1 MIFRPAPGCWKGELP
16 MFSVL
21 VVENNEFFR
30 KSFAGMLKQHMPSL
44 VIEDTGDGYDAIERI
59 DAKVP
64 DIIFLDI
71 RLPGK
76 SGLEL
81 TKEIK
86 TRYPETKIGI
96 FSNHDLPEYRTSVSK
111 CGADYFLDKSSLC
124 CTEIFALIEGLLIGK
139 RSGA

>member
-1 MIFRPAPGCWKGELP
+1 

-21 VVENNEFFR
+21 VIENNEFFR
-30 KSFAGMLKQHMPSL
+30 KSFAGMLKSHIPAL
-44 VIEDTGDGYDAIERI
+44 TIEETGDGSEAIEKI
-59 DAKVP
+59 DSNVP

-76 SGLEL
+76 NGLEL

-96 FSNHDLPEYRTSVSK
+96 FSNLDLPEYRMSVSR
-111 CGADYFLDKSSLC
+111 CGADYFLNKSSLS
-124 CTEIFALIEGLLIGK
+124 CTEIVALIEDLVVSKGPC
-139 RSGA
+139 

>member
-1 MIFRPAPGCWKGELP
+1 

-21 VVENNEFFR
+21 VIENNEFFR
-30 KSFAGMLKQHMPSL
+30 KSFAGMLKNHMPAL
-44 VIEDTGDGYDAIERI
+44 VIEDAGDGYEAIEKI
-59 DAKVP
+59 DSKVP

-76 SGLEL
+76 NGLEL

-96 FSNHDLPEYRTSVSK
+96 FSNLDLPEYRNSASK

-124 CTEIFALIEGLLIGK
+124 CTDIVALIEGLLVSK
-139 RSGA
+139 NSGA

>member
-1 MIFRPAPGCWKGELP
+1 

-21 VVENNEFFR
+21 VIENNEFFR
-30 KSFAGMLKQHMPSL
+30 KSFTGMLKSHLPAL
-44 VIEDTGDGYDAIERI
+44 AIEETGDGNEAIEKI
-59 DAKVP
+59 GSKIP

-76 SGLEL
+76 NGLEL
-81 TKEIK
+81 TREIK

-96 FSNHDLPEYRTSVSK
+96 FSNLDLPEYRATASK

-124 CTEIFALIEGLLIGK
+124 CAEILALIEGC
-139 RSGA
+139 RSAKNQEPDASIIYDR